1 MIGRTDRR
9 LLGRMT
15 RWKEPAGRL
24 ETRHP
29 KSGNLVRAVEGR
41 SAERAVLR
49 GAVNELAVDIGLE
62 RACAVLR
69 VNRSGVYRDDA
80 CRRHLVRPV
89 SMSALRPPSITAAR
103 MPFTANVPATLET
116 AFAAHPK
123 RFKGIRPQPP
133 RLPVAAWI
141 NPPKKD
147 FTPSKTPRLRY

>member
-9 LLGRMT
+9 LLGRKT

-49 GAVNELAVDIGLE
+49 AAVNELAVDIGLE
-62 RACAVLR
+62 RACAVLQ

-89 SMSALRPPSITAAR
+89 SMSAPRPPSITAAR
-103 MPFTANVPATLET
+103 MPFTANVSATLET
-116 AFAAHPK
+116 AFAAHRSASRASGHNRPGCLSPPGSTHLK
-123 RFKGIRPQPP
+123 RTSHPAR
-133 RLPVAAWI
+133 R
-141 NPPKKD
+141 
-147 FTPSKTPRLRY
+147 PRLRY